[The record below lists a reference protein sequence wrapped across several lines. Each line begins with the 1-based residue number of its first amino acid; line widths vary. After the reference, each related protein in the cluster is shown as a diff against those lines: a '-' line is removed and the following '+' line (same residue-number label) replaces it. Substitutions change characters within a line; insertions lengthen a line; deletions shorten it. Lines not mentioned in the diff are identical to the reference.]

1 LLACGHWSLYRHTG
15 TPYYFSPEICQN
27 QPYGTKSDVWALG
40 CLLYELLTLQVPF
53 QAKSLRDL
61 MQKIL
66 YSKPAAPN
74 RSAYSADFLQLVV
87 QMLAKA
93 AERRPTVSDIILKPV
108 ITAHL
113 EDFKSRYSAMYDDA
127 GQG

>member
-1 LLACGHWSLYRHTG
+1 
-15 TPYYFSPEICQN
+15 
-27 QPYGTKSDVWALG
+27 VWALG

-74 RSAYSADFLQLVV
+74 RSAYSSDFLQLVV

-93 AERRPTVSDIILKPV
+93 AERRPTISDIILKPV

-127 GQG
+127 GQGYVAVSASSISVITASALPQHLVIMLL